1 MRQPAVTLAR
11 TVNRVGLYWRTLRH
25 LKAIQIVNRIQ
36 RRLMTPALPD
46 KPNAPAARAFGQ
58 TGFIPQTNA
67 SILAPTRF
75 QFLNRTVDLDFPT
88 GWNDASQPV
97 LWLYNLHYFDGL
109 AHEGTPQ
116 DVKRDLIQRW
126 VSDNPGPHGTGWEPY
141 PLSLR
146 IVNWVKWGWQAEAL
160 PTAVRAS
167 LWQQIEFLERTLEY
181 HLLGNHLLE
190 NAKALVFGGLYFSG
204 EVADQW
210 LEKGVR
216 ILDRQLREQ
225 ILADG
230 AHFELSPMYH
240 SIMLEL
246 VIDMV
251 CLAQNRDCP
260 EVLRA
265 RGPRLEAIARSMAKW
280 LRQATHTD
288 GEISF
293 FNDGAIGIAKTP
305 QTLIKFVESLTGN
318 AINLNDAAV
327 VTGASGLVRLA
338 HQQALVFFDAAAVGP
353 TYLPGHAHA
362 DTLSLEAS
370 FFGQR
375 VFVNVGTSEYGL
387 SPRREYERSTAA
399 HSTLTL
405 DGQNSSETWAG
416 FRVGRRARV
425 QNLKI
430 IEDGDTLS
438 VSATHDG
445 YRHLPGRPVHRR
457 TIILGP
463 GRKMQV
469 SDHVTRAGFDAIVR
483 YHLHPD
489 VNTTVDPDGSSGR
502 MELGSGEVL
511 TWRSSAGAAHLEEFQ
526 YAPSF
531 GVLKPSKSLVLA
543 GRDQTDT
550 MLTLEW

>member
-1 MRQPAVTLAR
+1 MTLAR
-11 TVNRVGLYWRTLRH
+11 SAKRIGLYWRTLRH
-25 LKAIQIVNRIQ
+25 LKPVQIINRLH
-36 RRLMTPALPD
+36 RRLVVPALPD
-46 KPNAPAARAFGQ
+46 KPEAPPTRAFRQ
-58 TGFIPQTNA
+58 TGFIPQPQA
-67 SILAPTRF
+67 SILSATRF
-75 QFLNRTVDLDFPT
+75 RFLNRTADLDFPA
-88 GWNDASQPV
+88 GWNDSDQPV
-97 LWLYNLHYFDGL
+97 LWRYNLHYFDGL
-109 AHEGTPQ
+109 AHESTPR
-116 DVKRDLIQRW
+116 DVRRDLIHRW
-126 VSDNPGPHGTGWEPY
+126 ISDNPGPHGTGWEPY

-146 IVNWVKWGWQAEAL
+146 IVNWVKWAWETEPL
-160 PTAVRAS
+160 PDLVRAS
-167 LWQQIEFLERTLEY
+167 LWQQIGFLERTLEY

-204 EVADQW
+204 DVADRW

-216 ILDRQLREQ
+216 ILDTQLREQ
-225 ILADG
+225 VLDDG

-240 SIMLEL
+240 SIMIEL
-246 VIDMV
+246 VVDV
-251 CLAQNRDCP
+251 LRLAKNADCP

-265 RGPRLEAIARSMAKW
+265 RAPQLETSVRSMARW
-280 LRQATHTD
+280 LRGAIHPD

-293 FNDGAIGIAKTP
+293 FNDGAIGIARTP
-305 QTLIKFVESLTGN
+305 QTLIDCVEALTGQV
-318 AINLNDAAV
+318 IEPGDAAV
-327 VTGASGLVRLA
+327 ATGASGLVRLA
-338 HQQALVFFDAAAVGP
+338 HHQALVFFDAAAVGP

-370 FFGQR
+370 FYGQR

-425 QNLKI
+425 RNLKI
-430 IEDGDTLS
+430 IEDGDTVS

-445 YRHLPGRPVHRR
+445 YRHLPGQPIHRR
-457 TIILGP
+457 TILLGP
-463 GRKMQV
+463 GQKMQV
-469 SDHVTRAGFDAIVR
+469 SDHVNRAGHEAIVR

-489 VNTTVDPDGSSGR
+489 VTATVDPDGSSGR
-502 MELGSGEVL
+502 LELKSGEVL
-511 TWRSSAGAAHLEEFQ
+511 TWRSSAGTARLEEFH

-531 GVLKPSKSLVLA
+531 GVLRPSKSLVLA
-543 GRDQTDT
+543 GLGQTDT